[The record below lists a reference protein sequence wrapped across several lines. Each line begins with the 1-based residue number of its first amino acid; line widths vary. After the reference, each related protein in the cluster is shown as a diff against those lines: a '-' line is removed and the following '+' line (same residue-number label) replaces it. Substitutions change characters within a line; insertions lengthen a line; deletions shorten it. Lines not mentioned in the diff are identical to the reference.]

1 MRGAHRHRLLALIL
15 AVTLSGCTAGPDYKP
30 PAAPDAGGYTTRPLP
45 AQTIAAPGPNGDAQR
60 FVAGMDVPRQW
71 WTMFRS
77 PALNAVVQQA
87 LDHNPDIHGAQA
99 ALRQAQENAGLQR
112 VLALPDASA
121 TASAAREKLSIGTLG
136 APTILSP
143 FSLATTAVLVTYQ
156 LDLFGERRRTIES
169 AEAESDVA
177 RFKLEAT
184 YLTLISNVVVA
195 AIEEASLRAQIAAV
209 SEIAVAERKQIELT
223 ANEHALG
230 NEARTTVLAHEAL
243 LAETE
248 TERLGLEK
256 ALDRQRNVLA
266 MLSGRFPDQGLAES
280 FTLSDLTLPL
290 ELPVSLPSQL
300 VQQRPDVRASE
311 SHLHAA
317 NAAIGIV
324 EARMFPQVTLSGAY
338 GGATTSIPGLS
349 DSASWIAQSTVNMPL
364 TGIFALRR
372 ERRMAAAE
380 RDQAE
385 AQYRKTVL
393 AAFHEVS
400 DVLHALDWDAKTL
413 KNATMGEQSTAQQSL
428 LSRQQFESGDTSQFA
443 VLDTAR
449 FAARARAAAA
459 RAQAARLTDV
469 AALFQA
475 LGGGWWSG
483 KPPDSSP

>member
-1 MRGAHRHRLLALIL
+1 MRGAHRHRLLTLIL
-15 AVTLSGCTAGPDYKP
+15 AATVSGCTAGPDYKS
-30 PAAPDAGGYTTRPLP
+30 PAAPDAGGYTANPL
-45 AQTIAAPGPNGDAQR
+45 AQTAAAPGPKGDAQR
-60 FVAGMDVPRQW
+60 FVAGMDIPRQW
-71 WTMFRS
+71 WTVFQS

-87 LDHNPDIHGAQA
+87 LDHNPDIRGAQA

-121 TASAAREKLSIGTLG
+121 TASASREKLSIGTLG
-136 APTILSP
+136 VPTILSP
-143 FSLATTAVLVTYQ
+143 FSLATAAVLVTYQ
-156 LDLFGERRRTIES
+156 VDLFGERRRTIES

-195 AIEEASLRAQIAAV
+195 AIEEASLRAQIAAL
-209 SEIAVAERKQIELT
+209 SEGAAAERQQIDLMTHEQT
-223 ANEHALG
+223 LG
-230 NEARTTVLAHEAL
+230 NQTRTAVLAHEAV
-243 LAETE
+243 LAETQ
-248 TERLGLEK
+248 TELVRLEK

-266 MLSGRFPDQGLAES
+266 LLSGRFPDQGQAES

-317 NAAIGIV
+317 NATIGIV

-349 DSASWIAQSTVNMPL
+349 DSASWIAQSTVNIPL

-372 ERRMAAAE
+372 ERRMAVAE

-400 DVLHALDWDAKTL
+400 DVLHALDWDAKAL
-413 KNATMGEQSTAQQSL
+413 NSAAMGEQSSAQQSL
-428 LSRQQFESGDTSQFA
+428 MSRQQLESGDTSQFA
-443 VLDTAR
+443 ILDTAR
-449 FAARARAAAA
+449 AAARARAAVA
-459 RAQAARLTDV
+459 RAQAARLADV

-475 LGGGWWSG
+475 LGGGWWNDKAIASA
-483 KPPDSSP
+483 P